1 MNLARARRRWRA
13 WDRQL
18 ARLRRLSPRAMV
30 ATEGMWKAW
39 EQQANLRNRQLERQA
54 RRDAKRIVGDVLDA
68 YLRLP

>member
-1 MNLARARRRWRA
+1 
-13 WDRQL
+13 
-18 ARLRRLSPRAMV
+18 MV